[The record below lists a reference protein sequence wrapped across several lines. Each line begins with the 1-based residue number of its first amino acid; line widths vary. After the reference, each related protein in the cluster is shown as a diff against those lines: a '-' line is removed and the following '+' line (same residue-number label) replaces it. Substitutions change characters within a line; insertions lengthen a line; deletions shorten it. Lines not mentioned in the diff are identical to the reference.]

1 MYRIWSE
8 TKFPWKQFSLKK
20 KCVLQ
25 LIGGIISPEQL
36 IDFIVVKLG
45 KEGVFI
51 DKNRF
56 KSKLLKELT

>member
-1 MYRIWSE
+1 MCTAIDWMI
-8 TKFPWKQFSLKK
+8 KF
-20 KCVLQ
+20 
-25 LIGGIISPEQL
+25 ISPEQL